1 MHFEFR
7 LLQTPLFGAVAA
19 RSPDAFRDL
28 FAQAR
33 APLTLGFDEAALDAI
48 ATDLEL
54 DVDGVAADALR
65 YAEGRFRAGAEGL
78 GGNRI
83 GDFGEAIAY
92 LALRT
97 MASPGEAILRVVGTV
112 GSAGRRGRAPQPDF
126 LLRRRGQ
133 VGVLE
138 VKSGEALKFQRLVGG
153 RPPTPV
159 AACDRVRAR
168 RRDALDQLG
177 FRPGSVRVTQPHR
190 LRIGKRTVPFPAD
203 YGEALVL
210 TLWDGRLDA
219 LSPRQRG
226 RAPELCRR
234 AGRDCWTCFG
244 RPGPGASHGALVRM
258 PNAPGHLALLGGE
271 GSIEWFSAYAE
282 WTAAL
287 WSRSRHSAEQ
297 ASLQLLKAS
306 DLWLERR
313 PGSSKVLR
321 RLLREYVDTALL
333 ERGLDA
339 ATDEAPPASQSEPSS
354 RGEFSSRT
362 AAGLLESRE
371 PARLE
376 LREGQLPG
384 SVTLAGDRITIRTRL
399 PAGARRSQDPS
410 AASESVEEVLRDLLR
425 VADRPRGGFRLRP
438 LVVEVTWPV
447 GGGERLERSE
457 LQVGFVGAHDTLP
470 GARLFVLPD
479 GRATVTASRS
489 EIRTPPSNTTPPRT
503 AAL

>member
-1 MHFEFR
+1 MQFR
-7 LLQTPLFGAVAA
+7 FKLLQTPLFGPIAA

-28 FAQAR
+28 FAKAH
-33 APLTLGFDEAALDAI
+33 APLTLHLDEAALDAV

-65 YAEGRFRAGAEGL
+65 YVEGRFRAGAEGL

-112 GSAGRRGRAPQPDF
+112 GSAGGRAPQPDF
-126 LLRRRGQ
+126 LLRRGRQ
-133 VGVLE
+133 MGVIE
-138 VKSGEALKFQRLVGG
+138 VKSCEALKFQRLVGG
-153 RPPTPV
+153 RPPKPV

-177 FRPGSVRVTQPHR
+177 FLPGGARVSQPHR

-203 YGEALVL
+203 FGEALVL

-226 RAPELCRR
+226 RAPKPCRH

-244 RPGPGASHGALVRM
+244 RPGTGTSNGALVRM

-271 GSIEWFSAYAE
+271 GSDEWLSAYAE

-287 WSRSRHSAEQ
+287 WSRSGRSAEH
-297 ASLQLLKAS
+297 ASRQLLKAS
-306 DLWLERR
+306 DLWLGRR
-313 PGSSKVLR
+313 PGSTKVLR
-321 RLLREYVDTALL
+321 RLLREYIDAALL
-333 ERGLDA
+333 ERGLRA
-339 ATDEAPPASQSEPSS
+339 ASDEASPASQSEPSS
-354 RGEFSSRT
+354 RGEFSPRT
-362 AAGLLESRE
+362 AAGLLESRG

-376 LREGQLPG
+376 LREGQFPG
-384 SVTLAGDRITIRTRL
+384 SVTLAGDRITIRTWL
-399 PAGARRSQDPS
+399 PPGAQRMAEPS
-410 AASESVEEVLRDLLR
+410 YASGTVGEVLRDLLQ
-425 VADRPRGGFRLRP
+425 VADRPTGGFRLRP

-447 GGGERLERSE
+447 GGGERLERRE
-457 LQVGFVGAHDTLP
+457 LPVGFVGAHDTMP

-479 GRATVTASRS
+479 GRATVTASRT
-489 EIRTPPSNTTPPRT
+489 EIRTPPTNTTPPRT